1 MPRNL
6 ELVGEYDACCCCVAV
21 NDFLT
26 LRSSGVNS
34 LGVDDDGECRVCGIC
49 VPTSLRANGADPL
62 DAAANSWRAR
72 NCAAPGTWSGIS
84 KEPSFDPSEGS
95 EFPQVFP
102 SSVGMTRLDRELN
115 QEINIDAPHARLLTK
130 VMVELG
136 EEVGKDETAPD
147 YLTSS
152 V

>member
-1 MPRNL
+1 MVGNL
-6 ELVGEYDACCCCVAV
+6 ER
-21 NDFLT
+21 T
-26 LRSSGVNS
+26 LLRPQRGV
-34 LGVDDDGECRVCGIC
+34 RV
-49 VPTSLRANGADPL
+49 
-62 DAAANSWRAR
+62 
-72 NCAAPGTWSGIS
+72 
-84 KEPSFDPSEGS
+84 
-95 EFPQVFP
+95 PQVFP